1 MDNKFIPIHMQS
13 HRVRLHSMTERVTEI
28 FKYILWVYLDE
39 TKIAPPALR
48 GVAPKGAAP
57 QAQEFNRE

>member
-1 MDNKFIPIHMQS
+1 MCYKRDECYSYTFLLTIAADTDRPS
-13 HRVRLHSMTERVTEI
+13 DPTADRERVTEI

-48 GVAPKGAAP
+48 A
-57 QAQEFNRE
+57 